1 MKQNQDYTCSSK
13 SQEETADLWISY
25 HTLIHVSRHICFSTD
40 KCHLWRKND
49 IDTCIWLT
57 RLPTIL
63 EVMIWKNNNKNKNI
77 VNIRPANYV
86 FGTKFGLRHT

>member
-1 MKQNQDYTCSSK
+1 MRQNQDYTCSSK
-13 SQEETADLWISY
+13 SQEETADLWISC

-63 EVMIWKNNNKNKNI
+63 EVYDMEEQQLEQEQSQHS
-77 VNIRPANYV
+77 
-86 FGTKFGLRHT
+86 TS